1 MTSLQSDTALGPA
14 AATGNSPYRVRL
26 ARGVADLQAA
36 QSLRFAVFN
45 LELREGL
52 SGSYL
57 TGRDADPFDAVCEHL
72 IVENLRDG
80 GVVGTYRMQS
90 GAQAFAGLGFYSA
103 REFDLHGFE
112 PQRHRILELGRACV
126 HRRHRNFTVLNL
138 LWKGIAAHARQCG
151 ARYLIGCSSLTSQDP
166 AEGLAAYRQLQL
178 RLAPAAWRATP
189 LAGFACT
196 TTQEAN
202 RPAAIPRLMAAYL
215 GLGAAIC
222 GPPALDRAF
231 GTIDFLTWLDL
242 ESPTMKAMQQRGRF
256 TP

>member
-1 MTSLQSDTALGPA
+1 MSAVCAATAVSSPLRSSYGNLPVSIPAAERPKAMTSLQSDTALGPA

-52 SGSYL
+52 SGSYA

-103 REFDLHGFE
+103 REFDLRGFE
-112 PQRHRILELGRACV
+112 PQRHRIP
-126 HRRHRNFTVLNL
+126 
-138 LWKGIAAHARQCG
+138 CG
-151 ARYLIGCSSLTSQDP
+151 CL
-166 AEGLAAYRQLQL
+166 
-178 RLAPAAWRATP
+178 
-189 LAGFACT
+189 
-196 TTQEAN
+196 
-202 RPAAIPRLMAAYL
+202 
-215 GLGAAIC
+215 
-222 GPPALDRAF
+222 
-231 GTIDFLTWLDL
+231 
-242 ESPTMKAMQQRGRF
+242 
-256 TP
+256 